1 MYKIIFPN
9 KEYNE
14 KLAGVQFIKGEGQ
27 AELSDY
33 DVAWFKSLGAIVEKI
48 EEAIEEVTEFKDE
61 VTTKKSNSKNKG

>member
-1 MYKIIFPN
+1 MYKIRFQN